1 MYKNNKFAFQV
12 VLKTVKPRVS
22 FQSKGTINTFYY
34 YVDAKGNDKR
44 GRDRKQEVMNVEATG
59 SQTS

>member
-22 FQSKGTINTFYY
+22 FQTKGTINTFIIMLMLKEMI
-34 YVDAKGNDKR
+34 KG
-44 GRDRKQEVMNVEATG
+44 EETG
-59 SQTS
+59 SKRL